1 MHEEIHELL
10 SAYVDDELG
19 KKQRQEVERHMSDC
33 GECRE
38 EVAHLLELKAL
49 LSSAYEEFDMK
60 NSNMEQTVM
69 ARIRFESTP
78 ETLLSRGGMAAA
90 IAGAIVM
97 AAFLWFASSVITKGI
112 HVGVTL
118 TSISFSLIRS
128 AFTVAG
134 ALPNLLEVFL
144 VLALIVLIA
153 SGWSVRR
160 LLDTKS
166 TG

>member
-10 SAYVDDELG
+10 SAYVDGELDSN
-19 KKQRQEVERHMSDC
+19 QRQEVERHMSDC
-33 GECRE
+33 GKCRE

-49 LSSAYEEFDMK
+49 LSSTYEELEMK
-60 NSNMEQTVM
+60 NGNMEQTVM
-69 ARIRFESTP
+69 ARIRSETTP

-90 IAGAIVM
+90 IAGAIVL
-97 AAFLWFASSVITKGI
+97 AAFLWLASSIITKGI

-144 VLALIVLIA
+144 VLALVVLVA